1 MDGPIRHGVTPDL
14 LLFRHVVEDGED
26 VDLVVAALVAIEFE
40 YSGLDVAHYVEQVDR
55 FADLASALAE
65 SEALGGPIHALDA
78 AFFHHLG
85 FRGNQDDYYDP
96 KNSFLNEVI
105 ERRTGIPITLALLYV
120 ELGQRM
126 GLELTGVAFP
136 GHFLVR
142 YHDGDRLTFIDPFH
156 RGARLD
162 REALHSRL
170 RRVVGPGA
178 ELAAEHLEPAPKR
191 TILLRLLTNLAAI
204 YRRAG
209 DVYRGIAVL
218 ERMQVLDPANSRLE
232 AELRA
237 LRRRA
242 EGVN

>member
-1 MDGPIRHGVTPDL
+1 MTPDL
-14 LLFRHVVEDGED
+14 LLFQHVVEDGED

-40 YSGLDVAHYVEQVDR
+40 YPDLDVSRYVEQVDE
-55 FADLASALAE
+55 FVDLACDLAQGQPP
-65 SEALGGPIHALDA
+65 GGAIRALDS
-78 AFFHHLG
+78 AFFEHLG
-85 FRGNQDDYYDP
+85 FHGNQGDYYDP
-96 KNSFLNEVI
+96 RNSFLNEVI
-105 ERRTGIPITLALLYV
+105 DRRTGIPITLALLYI

-126 GLELTGVAFP
+126 GLELDGLSFP

-142 YHDGDRLTFIDPFH
+142 YRDGDHLVFIDPFH

-162 REALHSRL
+162 VAALEARL

-178 ELAAEHLEPAPKR
+178 QLGEEDLAPAPKR
-191 TILLRLLTNLAAI
+191 QMLLRMLTNLAAI

-218 ERMQVLDPANSRLE
+218 ERMAVLDPTNARLE
-232 AELRA
+232 GELRQ

-242 EGVN
+242 GGMN